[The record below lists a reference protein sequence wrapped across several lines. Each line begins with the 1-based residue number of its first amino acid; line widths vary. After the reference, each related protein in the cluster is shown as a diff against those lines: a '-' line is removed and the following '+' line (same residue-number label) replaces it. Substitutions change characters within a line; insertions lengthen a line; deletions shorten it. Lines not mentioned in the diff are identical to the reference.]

1 MKHFTLFILLTGI
14 GINLFA
20 QESTTGIAFQKGEF
34 KAILEKAKAE
44 DKLVFMDV
52 FTTWCGPCK
61 MLDRNTFS
69 DEEVGKKFNAQ
80 FVSYKL
86 DAEKGEGIDIAAKY
100 AVEAYPNMLFIN
112 GNGELVHRVVGY
124 IPAEELL
131 KNAEAAARKKANMKP
146 ISWYEANYPAK
157 KGDKNF
163 MEGYVTQLKMD
174 GKDNSKQLE
183 EYIGLLSL
191 VEKST
196 QPAVDLVVE
205 NLQQLKGPAYEMLA
219 QIAREADKHDEEVV
233 GAAVNGL
240 NGLKIKMLE
249 KSIETK
255 DPKLLAQLIQVIKET
270 EGDDAETQIANIELE
285 YAKGV
290 GDIEMVRK
298 KTEAKA
304 VSLMKLKAADLEKK
318 NREMYLQYKE
328 QIDQELQGQDTT
340 AAEVKQ
346 MMQMYKKLY
355 TYNTANQLNNLAWS
369 YVEKMKDK
377 ADWSKALEWSARSLE
392 LNRDAMFLDTY
403 ANLLYRLGK
412 QKEAIK
418 IETEALAKA
427 DPAQKVDY
435 QATLDK
441 MKKGQL

>member
-1 MKHFTLFILLTGI
+1 MRHFTLFILLMGI

-69 DEEVGKKFNAQ
+69 DAEVGKKFNAQ

-100 AVEAYPNMLFIN
+100 TVEAYPNMLFVN

-131 KNAEAAARKKANMKP
+131 KNAEVAARKKANMKP
-146 ISWYEANYPAK
+146 ISWYEANYAAK

-174 GKDNSKQLE
+174 GKDNGKQLE
-183 EYIGLLSL
+183 EYIGLLTPA
-191 VEKST
+191 EKST

-219 QIAREADKHDEEVV
+219 QIARGADKYDEDVA

-240 NGLKIKMLE
+240 NNLKMKMLE
-249 KSIETK
+249 TAIKAK
-255 DPKLLAQLIQVIKET
+255 DPKVLAQLVQVIKET
-270 EGDDAETQIANIELE
+270 EGENAETQVATIELE
-285 YAKGV
+285 YAKGT
-290 GDIEMVRK
+290 GDKEMERK

-304 VSLMKLKAADLEKK
+304 ASLLKLKDAELEKK
-318 NREMYLQYKE
+318 NLEFYQKYKV
-328 QIDQELQGQDTT
+328 QIEQELQGQDTT
-340 AAEVKQ
+340 SAEVKQ
-346 MMQMYKKLY
+346 MIKMYKKIAS
-355 TYNTANQLNNLAWS
+355 YNTANELNNLAWG

-377 ADWSKALEWSARSLE
+377 ADWSKALEWSARSLK
-392 LNRDAMFLDTY
+392 LNRDPMFLDTY
-403 ANLLYRLGK
+403 ANLLFRLGK

-418 IETEALAKA
+418 IEAEAVGKSEPDQKA
-427 DPAQKVDY
+427 NY

-441 MKKGQL
+441 MKKGKL

>member
-1 MKHFTLFILLTGI
+1 MKHFTLFILLMGI
-14 GINLFA
+14 GISLFS

-100 AVEAYPNMLFIN
+100 AVEAYPNMLFVN

-131 KNAEAAARKKANMKP
+131 KNAEVAAQKKANMKP
-146 ISWYEANYPAK
+146 ISWYEANYAAK

-183 EYIGLLSL
+183 EYIGLLSPA
-191 VEKST
+191 EKSS

-219 QIAREADKHDEEVV
+219 QIA
-233 GAAVNGL
+233 VNGL
-240 NGLKIKMLE
+240 NNLKMKMLE
-249 KSIETK
+249 TAIQAK
-255 DPKLLAQLIQVIKET
+255 DSKVLAQLVQVIKET
-270 EGDDAETQIANIELE
+270 EGENAETQVATIELE
-285 YAKGV
+285 YAKAT
-290 GDIEMVRK
+290 GDTEMVRK
-298 KTEAKA
+298 KTEDKA
-304 VSLMKLKAADLEKK
+304 ISLLKLKDADLEKK
-318 NREMYLQYKE
+318 NLEMYQKYKV

-340 AAEVKQ
+340 SAEVKQ
-346 MMQMYKKLY
+346 MMQMYKKLVS
-355 TYNTANQLNNLAWS
+355 YNTANELNNLAWS

-392 LNRDAMFLDTY
+392 LNRDPSFLDTY
-403 ANLLYRLGK
+403 ANLLFRVGK

-418 IETEALAKA
+418 IETEAVGKSEPDQKA
-427 DPAQKVDY
+427 NY